1 MKKSFFNYIQ
11 PTIVRLSDDSEVPEA
26 LHNKYLINFNAVGI
40 KWFSENT
47 NVMLVETGDGTYTYM
62 MTNDGEPL
70 LLSNNS
76 GGGSTGWPAI
86 DILPID
92 IPRVY
97 IVISDTF
104 LESQDSFS
112 EWIISAIADENVY
125 LNGTDKFSPGVDYY
139 LNTTLRDYFT
149 EANNVI
155 IPRYIFLPNYLEATG
170 EEPSTMTVNMTKY
183 WQALDTDTATYSN
196 FEYFARANKL
206 QDFAYTEDQL
216 NSLCHT
222 FFEVLSDGAMVSD
235 DDMLKEKNQ
244 IYAAVVNYY
253 KNYQTDDALANIAL
267 ILNSTVSSDVSTSS
281 TCGCQS
287 TASTGTSKTETC
299 YDTYKL
305 AMSQWLIKML
315 GDVDFYKDWMWMLDI
330 DGEPFANK
338 ELINALILLLENF
351 EAAEYDLSFSNKS
364 IYNHSCTSS
373 TDDTTDAAN
382 HKKIQNYIMLLNWIL
397 DGSIDNNANKIKVIG
412 EKFGELLPKL
422 CF

>member
-11 PTIVRLSDDSEVPEA
+11 PTIVRLSDDEEVPEA
-26 LHNKYLINFNAVGI
+26 LRNKYLINLNAIGI
-40 KWFSENT
+40 KWFSENA
-47 NVMLVETGDGTYTYM
+47 NVVLVETSDGTYTYM
-62 MTNDGEPL
+62 MTNDGAPL
-70 LLSNNS
+70 LLSND
-76 GGGSTGWPAI
+76 GGGSGSTTMPA
-86 DILPID
+86 ID

-97 IVISDTF
+97 IVISDSF

-112 EWIISAIADENVY
+112 EWIISAIANENVY

-139 LNTTLRDYFT
+139 LNTTLRDYFI

-170 EEPSTMTVNMTKY
+170 EEQSTMTVNMTKY
-183 WQALDTDTATYSN
+183 WQALDTGTATYSN

-206 QDFAYTEDQL
+206 QDFTYTEDQL
-216 NSLCHT
+216 NGLCHT
-222 FFEVLSDGAMVSD
+222 FFEVLSDGTMVSD

-253 KNYQTDDALANIAL
+253 KNYQTDDALTNIAL
-267 ILNSTVSSDVSTSS
+267 ILNSTVSSDVAASS

-287 TASTGTSKTETC
+287 SVSTAASKTETC
-299 YDTYKL
+299 YDTYKS

-315 GDVDFYKDWMWMLDI
+315 GDIDFYKDWMWMLDI
-330 DGEPFANK
+330 EGEAFANK

-351 EAAEYDLSFSNKS
+351 EAAEYDLSFSTKS
-364 IYNHSCTSS
+364 IYNHSCGSS
-373 TDDTTDAAN
+373 TDDTTDATN
-382 HKKIQNYIMLLNWIL
+382 HKKIQNYITVLNWIL

-412 EKFGELLPKL
+412 EKFGELLPNL